1 MRFLALRIAVIVPVL
16 VGASMFSFGL
26 VHLAPGDPV
35 NVLLGP
41 YAAEEDRDA
50 MRSALALD
58 QPLPV
63 QYGQWL
69 GRTVTG
75 DLGRSIQLRSPV
87 TDVLFERFK
96 NTLRLGVPSFVL
108 ALIVGLV
115 SGALA
120 ALRTDGFL
128 DRTLQVLV
136 VFLGTMPI
144 FWLGL
149 ILVWVFALELGWFP
163 GGGMG
168 PIGRDATLLET
179 VRYLVLPVVTT
190 AAIPAA
196 IIARSSRSAVR
207 EILDEDFVWAA
218 KGRGVRSPALLLR
231 HIIKP
236 VLPMVLHLVGLQFAY
251 LIGGT
256 IVFAEVVFNWPG
268 IGLQT
273 IHAVS
278 SRDFPMIQGRCPAG
292 CGRDGHHQPG
302 RRCDPSLRRPT
313 HESRTRVLGSGMA
326 IATRVRAGLRPA
338 DIVGLV
344 LVLVALVF
352 AVAAPLLAPYDP
364 NQGDLAKAFQPPG
377 TTGHFLGTDELGR
390 DLWSRLI
397 WGARPG
403 FASGRPTRSGR
414 DAGRL
419 RSRGRQRVRRDGRG
433 HDHDAGGRHLP
444 GHTTRPD
451 GHRSGGSFRARPSQP
466 GHRHDS
472 RSHSTHSTRLARNRA
487 VAQGA

>member
-1 MRFLALRIAVIVPVL
+1 
-16 VGASMFSFGL
+16 MFSFGL

-63 QYGQWL
+63 QYGRWL

-218 KGRGVRSPALLLR
+218 KGRGVRSPALLSR

-278 SRDFPMIQGRCPAG
+278 SRDFPMIQGV
-292 CGRDGHHQPG
+292 
-302 RRCDPSLRRPT
+302 
-313 HESRTRVLGSGMA
+313 VLLA
-326 IATRVRAGLRPA
+326 
-338 DIVGLV
+338 
-344 LVLVALVF
+344 
-352 AVAAPLLAPYDP
+352 AVATVIINLVVDVIHRYVDP
-364 NQGDLAKAFQPPG
+364 R
-377 TTGHFLGTDELGR
+377 TSLGR
-390 DLWSRLI
+390 ESSV
-397 WGARPG
+397 GAWR
-403 FASGRPTRSGR
+403 
-414 DAGRL
+414 
-419 RSRGRQRVRRDGRG
+419 
-433 HDHDAGGRHLP
+433 
-444 GHTTRPD
+444 
-451 GHRSGGSFRARPSQP
+451 
-466 GHRHDS
+466 
-472 RSHSTHSTRLARNRA
+472 
-487 VAQGA
+487 

>member
-63 QYGQWL
+63 QYGRWL

-218 KGRGVRSPALLLR
+218 KGRGVRSPALLSR

-278 SRDFPMIQGRCPAG
+278 SRDFPMIQGV
-292 CGRDGHHQPG
+292 
-302 RRCDPSLRRPT
+302 
-313 HESRTRVLGSGMA
+313 VLLA
-326 IATRVRAGLRPA
+326 
-338 DIVGLV
+338 
-344 LVLVALVF
+344 
-352 AVAAPLLAPYDP
+352 AVATVIINLVVDVIHRYVDP
-364 NQGDLAKAFQPPG
+364 R
-377 TTGHFLGTDELGR
+377 TSLGR
-390 DLWSRLI
+390 ES
-397 WGARPG
+397 
-403 FASGRPTRSGR
+403 S
-414 DAGRL
+414 
-419 RSRGRQRVRRDGRG
+419 
-433 HDHDAGGRHLP
+433 
-444 GHTTRPD
+444 
-451 GHRSGGSFRARPSQP
+451 
-466 GHRHDS
+466 
-472 RSHSTHSTRLARNRA
+472 
-487 VAQGA
+487 VAAWR